1 MATIAS
7 MLASTRNPFS
17 CFREPLYPGSRSVVS
32 PRYLE
37 PFGKRIRTIPRFIRA
52 CQPLDKVG
60 GDGGVSASAKRYHF
74 GNELLSF
81 ASDNFLPLAL
91 VTGVSLGFANPT
103 LGCLADKYSL
113 SKFSTCGIFII
124 SGLTLRT
131 EAIGDA
137 VKGWPL
143 GVFGLASILLLTP
156 SFSRLVMLFQLQHQ
170 ELVTGLGIFCCMP
183 TTLSSGVALTHL
195 AGGNSALAL
204 AVTVASNLLGILTI
218 PFWVSRYIAGG
229 VGVSFP
235 TDQLFKSLIVTL
247 LVPLIIGK
255 VIRETFKGFANFVD
269 NNRKLF
275 SRMNAIC
282 LSLVPWIQVSRS
294 RSLLLSV
301 EPKVFLAAIGI
312 GILLH
317 LSLLAFNALSIRI
330 LSGLSG
336 DYNSKNSKGNG
347 TAVLLV
353 ASQKTLPV
361 MVAVVEQLRGA
372 FGEPGLLV
380 LPCVAAHLNQIMIDS
395 ILVNVWLRKSNASSA
410 DGGSDSEDESDIE
423 EEIQEVQNTDIN
435 NRYLQD
441 GSDDDDDT
449 DTKRVIKPTKD
460 KRFEEMTHTVE
471 QMKNAMK
478 INDWVSLQENFDKV
492 NKQLEK
498 VMRITEAVKP
508 PTLYIKTLVMLEDFL
523 NEALANKE
531 AKKKMSPSNSKALN
545 AMRQKLKKNN
555 KTYEDAINKYRET
568 PEVEEEKEPE
578 DEDDDDEE
586 DEDEFEDDDDSKEA
600 VTDDDV
606 DEPADNRWETML
618 NKKDKQMEKLLS
630 KDPKEITWEWVN
642 QKFKEIMAA
651 RGRKGTA
658 RFDLV
663 DQLTHLT
670 KIAKTPAQKLEILFS
685 VISAQFDVNPGLT
698 GHMPIKVWKKC
709 VLNMLTILDILVKY
723 NNIVVDDTIEPDENE
738 TSKPADYDGTI
749 RVWGNLVAFIE
760 RIDTEFFKSL
770 QSIDPHTREYVE
782 RLRDEPM
789 FLALAQNIQDYF
801 ERMGDYKAA
810 AKVALRRVE
819 SIYYKPQEVYE
830 AMRKLAELDEEDE
843 EAEDA
848 EEESGPIS
856 SFIVVPEVVPRKP
869 TFPESGRAMMDL
881 LVSLIYRNGDER
893 TKARAMLCDIYH
905 HALMDNFGTARD
917 LLLMSH
923 LQDNIQHMD
932 ISTQIL
938 FNRTMA
944 QIGLCAFRVGMI
956 TESHSCLSE
965 LYSGQRVRELL
976 AQGVSQSRYH
986 EKTPEQERLERRRQ
1000 MPYHMHINL
1009 ELLEAVHLIGA
1020 MLLEVPNMAANSL
1033 EARRRVIS
1041 KNFRRLLEISERQA
1055 FNAPPENVRDHVMA
1069 ATRALTKGD
1078 FQTAFEVLNSLD
1090 VWRMLKNRD
1099 SILEMVK
1106 ARIKEEAL
1114 RTYLFTYSSSYESL
1128 SLEQLAKMFD
1138 VTEAQVHS
1146 IVSKMMINEE
1156 LHASWDQPTR
1166 CIVFH
1171 EVQHSRLQSLAFQL
1185 TEKLSVLAE
1194 SNERAMEA
1202 RTGGGGLDLSS
1213 RRRDNNQDY
1222 AGAAGKWQDNNMNYG
1237 QGRQGN
1243 NRSGYGGRPGQPRD
1257 WSGQNRG
1264 GGYAARAGSGNRGG
1278 GMQMDGSTRM
1288 VSLNRGVRA

>member
-1 MATIAS
+1 MTSRFFAQGAT
-7 MLASTRNPFS
+7 
-17 CFREPLYPGSRSVVS
+17 
-32 PRYLE
+32 
-37 PFGKRIRTIPRFIRA
+37 
-52 CQPLDKVG
+52 
-60 GDGGVSASAKRYHF
+60 
-74 GNELLSF
+74 
-81 ASDNFLPLAL
+81 
-91 VTGVSLGFANPT
+91 
-103 LGCLADKYSL
+103 
-113 SKFSTCGIFII
+113 
-124 SGLTLRT
+124 
-131 EAIGDA
+131 
-137 VKGWPL
+137 
-143 GVFGLASILLLTP
+143 
-156 SFSRLVMLFQLQHQ
+156 
-170 ELVTGLGIFCCMP
+170 
-183 TTLSSGVALTHL
+183 
-195 AGGNSALAL
+195 
-204 AVTVASNLLGILTI
+204 
-218 PFWVSRYIAGG
+218 
-229 VGVSFP
+229 
-235 TDQLFKSLIVTL
+235 
-247 LVPLIIGK
+247 
-255 VIRETFKGFANFVD
+255 
-269 NNRKLF
+269 
-275 SRMNAIC
+275 
-282 LSLVPWIQVSRS
+282 
-294 RSLLLSV
+294 
-301 EPKVFLAAIGI
+301 
-312 GILLH
+312 
-317 LSLLAFNALSIRI
+317 
-330 LSGLSG
+330 
-336 DYNSKNSKGNG
+336 
-347 TAVLLV
+347 
-353 ASQKTLPV
+353 
-361 MVAVVEQLRGA
+361 
-372 FGEPGLLV
+372 
-380 LPCVAAHLNQIMIDS
+380 
-395 ILVNVWLRKSNASSA
+395 
-410 DGGSDSEDESDIE
+410 DSEDESDYE
-423 EEIQEVQNTDIN
+423 EEITEVQNNIDS
-435 NRYLQD
+435 RYLD
-441 GSDDDDDT
+441 GGSDDDDDT
-449 DTKRVIKPTKD
+449 DTKRVVKPAKD

-498 VMRITEAVKP
+498 VMRITEAVKAP
-508 PTLYIKTLVMLEDFL
+508 ILYIKTLVLLEDFL

-555 KTYEDAINKYRET
+555 KLYEEDIVKYREA
-568 PEVEEEKEPE
+568 PEVEDDNEGE
-578 DEDDDDEE
+578 DDDEE
-586 DEDEFEDDDDSKEA
+586 DSEFEDDVSIED
-600 VTDDDV
+600 VTVEPV
-606 DEPADNRWETML
+606 DEPVDDNRWETMK
-618 NKKDKQMEKLLS
+618 NKGEGEMEKLLS

-642 QKFKEIMAA
+642 QKFKEIVAS
-651 RGRKGTA
+651 RGKKGTA
-658 RFDLV
+658 RFELV

-685 VISAQFDVNPGLT
+685 VISAQFDVNPGLS

-738 TSKPADYDGTI
+738 SSKPADYDGKI

-801 ERMGDYKAA
+801 ERMGDFKAA

-830 AMRKLAELDEEDE
+830 AMRKLAELAEEDDENEEDE
-843 EAEDA
+843 EEN
-848 EEESGPIS
+848 GPPS

-944 QIGLCAFRVGMI
+944 QLGLCAFRVGMI
-956 TESHSCLSE
+956 SESHSCLSE

-986 EKTPEQERLERRRQ
+986 EKTPEQERMERRRQ
-1000 MPYHMHINL
+1000 MPYHMHLNL

-1090 VWRMLKNRD
+1090 VWRLLKNRD

-1128 SLEQLAKMFD
+1128 SLDQLAKMFD
-1138 VTEAQVHS
+1138 LSKALVHS

-1156 LHASWDQPTR
+1156 LHASWDQPTQ

-1222 AGAAGKWQDNNMNYG
+1222 AGAASGGGKWQDNMNSGYG
-1237 QGRQGN
+1237 GRQGN

-1264 GGYAARAGSGNRGG
+1264 GAYAGRAGSGNRGG
-1278 GMQMDGSTRM
+1278 MQMDGSSRM
-1288 VSLNRGVRA
+1288 VNLNRGGRP